1 MSEKKRSA
9 ADLDTNLRRVFQ
21 QKVDEDLP
29 DRFTALLQSLRA
41 QDEAA
46 ASGSSTDG
54 GQGAPSSEDGSE

>member
-29 DRFTALLQSLRA
+29 DRFTSLLQSLRA

-46 ASGSSTDG
+46 ASGPSAAG
-54 GQGAPSSEDGSE
+54 GRDAPPGEDESE